1 MKGSILLGG
10 LVALSIPLS
19 QAQAQGEG
27 TMRVRVGLGAQT
39 TPKYPGA
46 EENQILPLFDLS
58 MARNDDVFDFDAPDD
73 SLGIDIINTNGFSFG
88 PAVNFQSARK
98 ESDVGAPV
106 GKVKAT
112 IEAGAFAEMMVG
124 ENFRLR
130 GEVRKGLGGHDGII
144 SSLGADYIARDRDNY
159 VFSIGPRVLIS
170 DSKYQ
175 RAYFGVTPAVSL
187 LTGLPVHDPDG
198 GIHAIGATAGLHY
211 SFNPSWGMFGYG
223 RYERLVGDAKDSP
236 IVEEFGSANQFSA
249 GIGVT
254 YTFSM
259 RK

>member
-1 MKGSILLGG
+1 MKAGILLGG
-10 LVALSIPLS
+10 VAALAIPFS

-27 TMRVRVGLGAQT
+27 SMRVRVGLGAQT

-58 MARNDDVFDFDAPDD
+58 IARNDDMFDFDAPDD
-73 SLGIDIINTNGFSFG
+73 SFGIDIFRTNGFSFG
-88 PAVNFQSARK
+88 PALNFQSARK
-98 ESDVGAPV
+98 ESDVGADV

-112 IEAGAFAEMMVG
+112 IEAGAFAEMMIG

-144 SSLGADYIARDRDNY
+144 SSLGADYVARDRDNY

-187 LTGLPVHDPDG
+187 VTGLPVHDPDG
-198 GIHAIGATAGLHY
+198 GIHGIGVASGLHY

-223 RYERLVGDAKDSP
+223 RYEHLVGDAKDSP
-236 IVEEFGSANQFSA
+236 IVEVYGSENQFSA

-254 YTFSM
+254 YTFNM